1 MQQKTITVLP
11 LDEIRILK
19 QIIIIN
25 DSQDNREISIGYI
38 LYERK
43 MSQDYKFIETPKE
56 ERDFTY
62 YLDYPK
68 QDSYPND
75 NVDDIL
81 LQSVRNRYPKSKLI
95 NHSIICNV
103 DLEKINM
110 LQNPPSELSQIQITP
125 DFSGIDI
132 STLVG
137 KQFEQAFKQ
146 IKIYADFRLEDIKN
160 LAFFGYYDL
169 NDDEIINKV
178 REVRF
183 V

>member
-43 MSQDYKFIETPKE
+43 KSQDYKFIETPKE

>member
-19 QIIIIN
+19 QIIIVT
-25 DSQDNREISIGYI
+25 DSQYSNEISIGYI

-56 ERDFTY
+56 KRDFTY
-62 YLDYPK
+62 YLDFPK

-81 LQSVRNRYPKSKLI
+81 LQSVKNRFPKSKLI

-103 DLEKINM
+103 DIDKVKV
-110 LQNPPSELSQIQITP
+110 LQNQSSELSQIQITP
-125 DFSGIDI
+125 DFSGIDL

-146 IKIYADFRLEDIKN
+146 IKIYADFKIEDIKN

-169 NDDEIINKV
+169 NDNEIINKI
-178 REVRF
+178 REVKF